1 MEEKILMV
9 SKIVNIVLNA
19 ILCFTAIALNSVTI
33 HATRKTSSRWLPKRL
48 KALILH
54 LAVSDLGVG
63 LLNHPLYIARLVI
76 ELQQDVTNFPTFYK
90 IYLFASGVFSYASF
104 FGVLSLSLDRFLAIH
119 VHLLYQALVTFK
131 RVIAALISIWFM
143 SLFLPLIW
151 PRLPRNISFPLFG
164 IIVGGC
170 FIVSGVLNCKIY
182 ASVRRHTRQIQ
193 SMTVQAPLPQENPSS
208 TMARVN
214 RLRKSAFITIY
225 VYIVFLVCYLPNYCT
240 ILFIGAEPSF
250 TVTFVKKY
258 THTLLL
264 LNSSFNPLIYCL
276 KMRHVR
282 HTVMKM
288 LQNVFSSHQ
297 KPKFRK

>member
-1 MEEKILMV
+1 MV
-9 SKIVNIVLNA
+9 SSIVNIVFNA
-19 ILCFTAIALNSVTI
+19 ILCFTAIAFNSVTI
-33 HATRKTSSRWLPKRL
+33 HATRKTSSRWLPKPL
-48 KALILH
+48 KALLLH

-76 ELQQDVTNFPTFYK
+76 ELQHDVTNFPTFYK
-90 IYLFASGVFSYASF
+90 VYLFASGVFSYASF

-119 VHLLYQALVTFK
+119 VHLRYQALVTFE
-131 RVIAALISIWFM
+131 RLVAALISIWFI
-143 SLFLPLIW
+143 SLSLPLIW
-151 PRLPRNISFPLFG
+151 PRMPRNISFSLFG

-170 FIVSGVLNCKIY
+170 FIVSGVLNWKIY
-182 ASVRRHTRQIQ
+182 ATVRHHTRQIQ
-193 SMTVQAPLPQENPSS
+193 SMTVQAPFAQENASS
-208 TMARVN
+208 NIGSVN

-264 LNSSFNPLIYCL
+264 LNSTFNPIIYCL

-282 HTVMKM
+282 HTVMNM
-288 LQNVFSSHQ
+288 LQNVFSSH
-297 KPKFRK
+297 